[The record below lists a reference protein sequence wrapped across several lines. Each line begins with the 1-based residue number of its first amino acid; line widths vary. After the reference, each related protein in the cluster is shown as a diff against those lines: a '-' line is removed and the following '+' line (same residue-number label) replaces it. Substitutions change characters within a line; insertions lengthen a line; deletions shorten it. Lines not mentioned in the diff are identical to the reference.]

1 MEENNEGS
9 EPESQP
15 VKDDGTGHQAPDAPS
30 DKSKTPISPA
40 PESQKE
46 PSQAGRF
53 FRTLLI
59 WLGVI
64 AVAFLAGVGT
74 YHFMRYAP
82 VEKTVVEAQS
92 ALDEANSELTTL
104 RSEKQKA
111 DDTISALQADLDIAT
126 THVEILKLL
135 ADSNEARLALIKED
149 VEAAKTALENSTD
162 TLDGILPL
170 IAEMDPDL
178 AQSISQRLGLILAE
192 LERDPESAQVDL
204 ELLTKDLLAAEDM
217 LSQ

>member
-1 MEENNEGS
+1 MEEKNEGS
-9 EPESQP
+9 ELEGQP
-15 VKDDGTGHQAPDAPS
+15 AKEDQINPQAPEDSSSEPAP
-30 DKSKTPISPA
+30 KSK
-40 PESQKE
+40 KE
-46 PSQAGRF
+46 PSKAGLF

-64 AVAFLAGVGT
+64 AIAFLTGVGT

-82 VEKTVVEAQS
+82 VAKTLEETRS
-92 ALDEANSELTTL
+92 ILDEANSELTTL

-111 DDTISALQADLDIAT
+111 DDTISALQGDLDIAT

-135 ADSNEARLALIKED
+135 ADANEARLALITED
-149 VEAAKTALENSTD
+149 IEAAKTALENSTE

-170 IAEMDPDL
+170 ITEMDPDL
-178 AQSISQRLGLILAE
+178 AQSISQRLGLILSE

-204 ELLTKDLLAAEDM
+204 ELLTRDLLAAESM

>member
-1 MEENNEGS
+1 
-9 EPESQP
+9 
-15 VKDDGTGHQAPDAPS
+15 
-30 DKSKTPISPA
+30 
-40 PESQKE
+40 
-46 PSQAGRF
+46 
-53 FRTLLI
+53 
-59 WLGVI
+59 
-64 AVAFLAGVGT
+64 
-74 YHFMRYAP
+74 
-82 VEKTVVEAQS
+82 
-92 ALDEANSELTTL
+92 LTTL